1 MHAHNEEMRSCYER
15 IDAET
20 RAAAASTPPEPT
32 APNAANAAPLMP
44 VCDACHGTGI
54 SGNERT
60 YDINTGTYT
69 ETDTPVHCYTCD
81 GTGRLRATREG
92 FPPIIRPGH
101 LGADESLPAYA
112 WPGGYP
118 LAYYPCTYR
127 AAEHAEMI
135 GDVLCPDCAT
145 AELHAD
151 EPDESLC
158 FISQIEEEVSESNL
172 TCDNC
177 NAVIAYQTYCH
188 DCRESVDCDDDH
200 PFHLCPATEPYTVR
214 FLTHCPGSDWIT
226 WEGAYPVEGPDHARS
241 IATALRNTGN
251 AAFVHVQPSR
261 LDFPPVI
268 SEEEE

>member
-1 MHAHNEEMRSCYER
+1 MHAHNEEMRSYYER
-15 IDAET
+15 IEAET
-20 RAAAASTPPEPT
+20 RAAAASEPT

-44 VCDACHGTGI
+44 ICDACGGTGI

-118 LAYYPCTYR
+118 LAYLPGTVF
-127 AAEHAEMI
+127 
-135 GDVLCPDCAT
+135 GDDLIDTGCVILCADCAT
-145 AELHAD
+145 QSLHN
-151 EPDESLC
+151 PDEWTD
-158 FISQIEEEVSESNL
+158 EEAMASVLEDGDLEQNTV
-172 TCDNC
+172 CDGC
-177 NAVIAYQTYCH
+177 NAVIAYQNWCH
-188 DCRESVDCDDDH
+188 DCGESVDCDDDH

-241 IATALRNTGN
+241 IAAALRNTGN